1 MLNTIQWIIFFH
13 SISIRIGMTTW
24 VYPNK
29 TERLPVAN
37 MAMAVGSF
45 NHTIFLLGGN
55 PSPRQM
61 TKYQTKSKNF
71 VYGGDNALPINTS
84 AMGQG
89 WTQQGNI
96 LYLVD
101 IDFPINLAMYHM
113 NTQQFTTNWTNLP
126 IEIGPHSCLA
136 SSKDTLFVVGGRY
149 NLTAYHNK
157 LQILNLTTLQWTNN
171 PPSMNDVR
179 TQAACIV
186 ANDYLWAFGG
196 RYDPVDFRTGQLASN
211 ERVELNNITQNTW
224 VYVDSL
230 TTALTGLRAVVYK
243 DTIYVIGGNAFVYT
257 NDIVH
262 LMDTQTGAL
271 TGTDHLPFLTAVS
284 SPIVVRDVLYV
295 FGGHDLFVFDKWT
308 YFNFSS
314 PTTNPSTAPTGI
326 PSVSPSSPSV
336 VPSVF
341 PSIPSIAP
349 SKLPTSGPSKSPTSG
364 PSDIPTS
371 GPSKSPTSGPSNV
384 PTSGPSNV
392 PSIHPTAGPSQW
404 SSSNPS
410 QNPSVQPS
418 GSPIETTVAL
428 LFNETHAKNIPSVK
442 DTQIQT
448 TYIVSIAA
456 VAVFLC
462 IVLCV
467 LVYKKQKSANVNET
481 LAAKESTGQ
490 ILMTSLDTQLQSSIA
505 PNVDRPDGD
514 DGDETEKDVIK
525 TWLIDI
531 VKLPQYYSLFVDNG
545 YNTLRIVAAMTDKSE
560 LREIGITLQ
569 GHQTRII
576 REINRLNEKTIGK
589 KGEESLS
596 EDVDDEQEIIS
607 GPNTLMDGGVLHR
620 HDAEYDDEVVLS
632 GINTLAGNVDEV
644 IAGGNTLGEG
654 DGMDPSPPPNGGSN
668 VMRFM
673 HSAEDDTIIKTDIGG
688 TIK

>member
-1 MLNTIQWIIFFH
+1 MLTTLEWILLFNSLTIVIAP
-13 SISIRIGMTTW
+13 W
-24 VYPNK
+24 VYPNS
-29 TERLPVAN
+29 RLPRPT
-37 MAMAVGSF
+37 MAMAVGSL

-61 TKYQTKSKNF
+61 TKYHTESDSF
-71 VYGGDNALPINTS
+71 VYAGGNALPINTS

-295 FGGHDLFVFDKWT
+295 FGGQDLFVFDKWT

-349 SKLPTSGPSKSPTSG
+349 SKL
-364 PSDIPTS
+364 PTS

-596 EDVDDEQEIIS
+596 EDVDDEESI
-607 GPNTLMDGGVLHR
+607 LH
-620 HDAEYDDEVVLS
+620 DNDVEDDE
-632 GINTLAGNVDEV
+632 GNVVEV
-644 IAGGNTLGEG
+644 IAGGKTLGEG
-654 DGMDPSPPPNGGSN
+654 DAIEPPNPTN
-668 VMRFM
+668 DAINAMK
-673 HSAEDDTIIKTDIGG
+673 DPIIETNTGG
-688 TIK
+688 TVE

>member
-1 MLNTIQWIIFFH
+1 MLCVFLILFN
-13 SISIRIGMTTW
+13 SILIGIVGTTTW
-24 VYPNK
+24 IMGS
-29 TERLPVAN
+29 EPVRIN
-37 MAMAVGSF
+37 FGRVVGSY
-45 NHTIFLLGGN
+45 NDTIFLLGG
-55 PSPRQM
+55 QM
-61 TKYQTKSKNF
+61 ALYGIQKFQTTTKRFTYRD
-71 VYGGDNALPINTS
+71 DNALPLYTK
-84 AMGQG
+84 AFGQG
-89 WTQQGNI
+89 WTQKEHIIYFTQTESK
-96 LYLVD
+96 
-101 IDFPINLAMYHM
+101 LAMYRM
-113 NTQQFTTNWTNLP
+113 DTEQYISNWMDVP
-126 IEIGPHSCLA
+126 IDIGVDACLA
-136 SSKDTLFVVGGRY
+136 SSNDHLFVVGGSY
-149 NLTAYHNK
+149 SSTSSPTFHNK
-157 LQILNLTTLQWTNN
+157 LQIFSLSTLQWTNN
-171 PPSMNDVR
+171 ASSMNTAR
-179 TQAACIV
+179 TTAACIV

-196 RYDPVDFRTGQLASN
+196 RYDTVDYKAGQLASN

-295 FGGHDLFVFDKWT
+295 FGGQDLFVFDKWT

-404 SSSNPS
+404 RSSNPS
-410 QNPSVQPS
+410 VNPSVQPS

-607 GPNTLMDGGVLHR
+607 GPNTLDGGVLHR

>member
-149 NLTAYHNK
+149 NTTAYHNK

-271 TGTDHLPFLTAVS
+271 TGTDHLPFQTSFS
-284 SPIVVRDVLYV
+284 SPIVAHNVLYV
-295 FGGHDLFVFDKWT
+295 FGGQNLFQLNKWT
-308 YFNFSS
+308 YFNFPS
-314 PTTNPSTAPTGI
+314 PTTNPSTAPTRI
-326 PSVSPSSPSV
+326 PSVSSSSPSFRIPSV
-336 VPSVF
+336 SSSSPSFVPSAF
-341 PSIPSIAP
+341 PSIRSIAP
-349 SKLPTSGPSKSPTSG
+349 SKLPTSGPS
-364 PSDIPTS
+364 D
-371 GPSKSPTSGPSNV
+371 
-384 PTSGPSNV
+384 V
-392 PSIHPTAGPSQW
+392 PSIHPT
-404 SSSNPS
+404 NPS
-410 QNPSVQPS
+410 LNPSVQPS
-418 GSPIETTVAL
+418 WLPIGTTGAVVL
-428 LFNETHAKNIPSVK
+428 LFNETYAK

-576 REINRLNEKTIGK
+576 REINRLNEKTMRE

-607 GPNTLMDGGVLHR
+607 GPNTLDGGVLHR

>member
-1 MLNTIQWIIFFH
+1 MLCVFLILFN
-13 SISIRIGMTTW
+13 SILIGIVGTTTW
-24 VYPNK
+24 IMGS
-29 TERLPVAN
+29 EPVRIN
-37 MAMAVGSF
+37 FGRVVGSY
-45 NHTIFLLGGN
+45 NDTIFLLGG
-55 PSPRQM
+55 QM
-61 TKYQTKSKNF
+61 ALYGIQKFQTTTKRFTYRD
-71 VYGGDNALPINTS
+71 DNALPLYTK
-84 AMGQG
+84 AFGQG
-89 WTQQGNI
+89 WTQKEHIIYFTQTESK
-96 LYLVD
+96 
-101 IDFPINLAMYHM
+101 LAMYRM
-113 NTQQFTTNWTNLP
+113 DTEQYISNWMDVP
-126 IEIGPHSCLA
+126 IDIGVDACLA
-136 SSKDTLFVVGGRY
+136 SSNDHLFVVGGSY
-149 NLTAYHNK
+149 SSTSSPTFHNK
-157 LQILNLTTLQWTNN
+157 LQIFSLSTLQWTNN
-171 PPSMNDVR
+171 ASSMNTAR
-179 TQAACIV
+179 TTAACIV

-196 RYDPVDFRTGQLASN
+196 RYDTVDYKAGQLASN

-271 TGTDHLPFLTAVS
+271 TGTDHLPFQTSFS
-284 SPIVVRDVLYV
+284 SPIVAHNVLYV
-295 FGGHDLFVFDKWT
+295 FGGQNLFQLNKWA
-308 YFNFSS
+308 YFNFPS
-314 PTTNPSTAPTGI
+314 PTTNPSTAPTRI
-326 PSVSPSSPSV
+326 PSVSSSSPSFRIPSV
-336 VPSVF
+336 SSSSPSFVPSAF
-341 PSIPSIAP
+341 PSIRSIAP
-349 SKLPTSGPSKSPTSG
+349 SKLPTSGPS
-364 PSDIPTS
+364 D
-371 GPSKSPTSGPSNV
+371 
-384 PTSGPSNV
+384 V
-392 PSIHPTAGPSQW
+392 PSIHPT
-404 SSSNPS
+404 NPS
-410 QNPSVQPS
+410 LNPSVQPS
-418 GSPIETTVAL
+418 WLPIGTTGAVVL
-428 LFNETHAKNIPSVK
+428 LFNETYAK

-607 GPNTLMDGGVLHR
+607 GPNTLDGGVLHR